1 METIFKDYIITDEKE
16 KMQLDVIAE
25 LLKGVYW
32 AKSWSLDIIKKALD
46 NSICFGVFYREKQI
60 AYARCVTDDATMYWL
75 CDVVVEKEYRNKGIG
90 SALVDYIVSH
100 EKLNKLMGILSSN
113 HSKELYKKYGFKLS
127 SNGFMI
133 KTASKMQEI

>member
-16 KMQLDVIAE
+16 KMQLDVIVE
-25 LLKGVYW
+25 LLKSVYW
-32 AKSWSLDIIKKALD
+32 AKGWSLDIIKKALD

-100 EKLNKLMGILSSN
+100 EKLNNLMGILSSN

-133 KTASKMQEI
+133 KTVSKML